1 MAKLFESIFSD
12 GDVSVGGFFIVLIVA
27 IFIGLILAFVSKLK
41 GQSTKSFY
49 IATTILPACVAMV
62 IMLVNGSIG
71 AGIAVAGAFSLVRF
85 RSAQGSARE
94 ICILFIDMTIGL
106 ALGMG
111 YIGYAVAF
119 AIVTFIT
126 LGLFDH
132 VKLFDQKEDI
142 KNKRLKITIPEN
154 INYSEAFDDLFRKY
168 TTEYKLLKVK
178 STNMGSMFSL
188 TYSVKLNSAE
198 IEKAFLDD
206 IRCRNG
212 NLEVLMEVDSYEEKD
227 F

>member
-12 GDVSVGGFFIVLIVA
+12 GNVGVGGFFIVLVIA
-27 IFIGLILAFVSKLK
+27 LLIGCVLALVSKLK

-49 IATTILPACVAMV
+49 ISTVILPACVAMV

-119 AIVTFIT
+119 GLVTIIA
-126 LGLFDH
+126 LAVFDH
-132 VKLFDQKEDI
+132 VKLFDHKDNEL
-142 KNKRLKITIPEN
+142 NKRVKITIPEN
-154 INYSEAFDDLFRKY
+154 VNYQEAFDDLFRKY

-188 TYSVKLNSAE
+188 TYSVKLNNTN